1 MDKKRNNFL
10 VLVGVL
16 NRQKDLEGVL
26 KRHWYRIPAK
36 HTPRRRPAYLAF
48 YQTRVFGK
56 YGKAIRYYAPIKSSS
71 LLRRIKLLPEEKD
84 HPRAR
89 EYYYKFNL
97 SKVRRTPHVIRNS
110 SRRRISFGFTTLAK
124 LQQSK
129 QIGQLFDLIP
139 AEDIMRQAFQER
151 RIKAIHEYC
160 LMENNRCRYRL
171 DFALFC
177 RQGKIAL
184 ECDNEKWH
192 STSACRAKD
201 RERDRYL
208 TGHGWVVVHLT
219 GQQIEKDTNSC
230 LKKINKIITELG
242 GVLNC

>member
-1 MDKKRNNFL
+1 MDKERTNSL

-16 NRQKDLEGVL
+16 NRQKDLESLL
-26 KRHWYRIPAK
+26 KGHWYRIPTKQA
-36 HTPRRRPAYLAF
+36 PRRRPAYLAF

-56 YGKAIRYYAPIKSSS
+56 YGKVIRYYALIKSSS
-71 LLRRIKLLPEEKD
+71 LLRRAKLLPREKD
-84 HPRAR
+84 HPRAQ

-97 SKVRRTPHVIRNS
+97 SEVRRTRHIIRNS

-129 QIGQLFDLIP
+129 QICQLFDIVP

-151 RIKAIHEYC
+151 GIKAIHEYC

-192 STSACRAKD
+192 STPARWAKD

-208 TGHGWVVVHLT
+208 TRHGWVVVHLP
-219 GQQIEKDTNSC
+219 GQQIQKDTNSC
-230 LKKINKIITELG
+230 LKKVDKIIDELG
-242 GVLNC
+242 GPL